1 MTATQQNISFLLG
14 ANDHVIPASGQ
25 TGGLLNEADRQAL
38 ALCGIE
44 LAPSGMEQMG
54 VELQNLYA
62 ALAQPECGLTV
73 SYPAADVS
81 GGELRPA
88 FVVERLLRLFPALRL
103 EREPVNKEYRFTAV
117 VPALE
122 MAARTENDA
131 LKAYLR
137 QEPDNAERLEAAER
151 AASAPAGQSVS
162 RRRSGYLWGA
172 GLHDSLP
179 TGADALVPFCL
190 LHGVRPPGKTT
201 GDRRL

>member
-1 MTATQQNISFLLG
+1 M
-14 ANDHVIPASGQ
+14 
-25 TGGLLNEADRQAL
+25 
-38 ALCGIE
+38 
-44 LAPSGMEQMG
+44 
-54 VELQNLYA
+54 ELQNLYA

-151 AASAPAGQSVS
+151 AASLRRGSLSPAAVRAIYGERVS
-162 RRRSGYLWGA
+162 MTASRLERMRSCHFSY
-172 GLHDSLP
+172 
-179 TGADALVPFCL
+179 FM
-190 LHGVRPPGKTT
+190 
-201 GDRRL
+201 